1 MGTGFGKGRF
11 RAWAI
16 QEIKAEA
23 VTLVLTGLQKKQ
35 CHSVMFYWLES
46 LELVQT
52 QEWVIVNSPSCAGMS
67 DQPPVTGR
75 MESTKGS
82 VKKYDASLIFVS
94 LYMVCILS
102 ESFYSILCVFSVLG
116 FHSIMLKHAFVLIS
130 LATHSM
136 SHFNLKF
143 FYLYL
148 IMENQIFP
156 TLYFFTPSGTL
167 LSSFYHFYFNSPY
180 FPYIIACYLL
190 RKFFHLIFH
199 FYNQSFIHV
208 HVGTYTI
215 H

>member
-1 MGTGFGKGRF
+1 MMPVWFLFLCTWSAFSL
-11 RAWAI
+11 RAFTAFFVSFLFWDFI
-16 QEIKAEA
+16 PLCWNMHLSL
-23 VTLVLTGLQKKQ
+23 LVLLHILWAT
-35 CHSVMFYWLES
+35 S
-46 LELVQT
+46 
-52 QEWVIVNSPSCAGMS
+52 
-67 DQPPVTGR
+67 
-75 MESTKGS
+75 
-82 VKKYDASLIFVS
+82 
-94 LYMVCILS
+94 ILS
-102 ESFYSILCVFSVLG
+102 
-116 FHSIMLKHAFVLIS
+116 
-130 LATHSM
+130 
-136 SHFNLKF
+136 F